1 MKRKNKNLILFVIM
15 VITIMLTL
23 NGCFSPQKETAL
35 MKEAGIEVS
44 AIEYKIRLG
53 EFGYRFAGIVELSAD
68 EIISKTMDNEIKKQ
82 ALLWKIYAIPAMIR
96 SLSIND
102 PLAAGIDSWILSVQ
116 MNQYFEDGYGKD
128 LFGEYQDIA
137 ITSSKLI
144 LSDIENLA
152 RKLKGADDISRG
164 QKIADDW
171 ANENPIKNSKFMR
184 VSALDEVAHII
195 GSADYNLGTTVE
207 GIAISVNEL
216 KNQVTLYTD
225 YLPKQIKWQVEYAA
239 YEVFGDSTM
248 GNMMQNFNTITQST
262 SRITDVVE
270 ETSLLIEELQQSTLD
285 NVNYQRLATLKA
297 LTEERIAVMESL
309 KLERIAILEDINR
322 ERNETL
328 DRLEKIS
335 YMAVNKTTI
344 FAADIID
351 KIFWRVLIIL
361 ALVFVGGFF
370 LLMYHRKK
378 S

>member
-361 ALVFVGGFF
+361 AVFFVGGIVTIR
-370 LLMYHRKK
+370 LLKK
-378 S
+378 